1 MSALAASMGV
11 EFAGTMAPL
20 DGSTQPELHRD
31 AVLPENARPLQQI
44 APGELVQII
53 AETVPIA
60 HLPLLEAMG
69 LCNDCEL
76 RVCQSRGTCILDVN
90 GSRVGL
96 SDQVAA
102 SIQAIP
108 VVA

>member
-1 MSALAASMGV
+1 MFRAILNPSVAAKSRP
-11 EFAGTMAPL
+11 TL
-20 DGSTQPELHRD
+20 DTRSNR

-76 RVCQSRGTCILDVN
+76 RVCQSRGTCILDVD

-96 SDQVAA
+96 SDQ
-102 SIQAIP
+102 
-108 VVA
+108 

>member
-1 MSALAASMGV
+1 MFRDILNSSVAAPC
-11 EFAGTMAPL
+11 E
-20 DGSTQPELHRD
+20 STPDTRSKLV
-31 AVLPENARPLQQI
+31 VLPDNARPLQQI
-44 APGELVQII
+44 APGEMVQII